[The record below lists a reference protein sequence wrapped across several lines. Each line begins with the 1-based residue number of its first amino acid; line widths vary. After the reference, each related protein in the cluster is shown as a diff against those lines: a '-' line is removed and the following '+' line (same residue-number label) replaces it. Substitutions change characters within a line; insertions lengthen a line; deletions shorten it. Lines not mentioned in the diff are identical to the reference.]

1 MAAGVVALDQVTKA
15 WAISALADGP
25 IAIIDTT
32 VQFRLARNTGAAF
45 SLFASGGPIVGIIA
59 MGVVIVIFVA
69 LGDASRRL
77 EAVALGL
84 VLGGAVGNLL
94 DRAFRGDD
102 FLSGAVVDF
111 VYTSFFPTFNV
122 ADTAITFGVALLLLS
137 AFRRR

>member
-1 MAAGVVALDQVTKA
+1 VAAGVVALDQLTKA
-15 WAISALADGP
+15 WAINALADGP
-25 IAIIDTT
+25 IAIIDGTL
-32 VQFRLARNTGAAF
+32 QFRLARNTGAAF
-45 SLFASGGPIVGIIA
+45 SLFASGGPIVGIMAI
-59 MGVVIVIFVA
+59 GVVILIFVA

>member
-1 MAAGVVALDQVTKA
+1 MAAGVVALDQLTKA
-15 WAISALADGP
+15 WAINALADGP
-25 IAIIDTT
+25 IAIIDGTL
-32 VQFRLARNTGAAF
+32 QFRLARNTGAAF

>member
-1 MAAGVVALDQVTKA
+1 MAAGVVALDQLTKA

>member
-1 MAAGVVALDQVTKA
+1 MAAGVVALDQLTKA

-59 MGVVIVIFVA
+59 VGVVILIFVA

>member
-1 MAAGVVALDQVTKA
+1 MAAGVVALDQLTKA

-45 SLFASGGPIVGIIA
+45 SLFASGGPIVGIMAI
-59 MGVVIVIFVA
+59 GVVILIFVA

>member
-1 MAAGVVALDQVTKA
+1 MAAGVVALDQLTKA

-45 SLFASGGPIVGIIA
+45 SLFASGGPIVGIMAI
-59 MGVVIVIFVA
+59 GVVILIFVA

-94 DRAFRGDD
+94 DSAFRGDD
-102 FLSGAVVDF
+102 FLGGAVVDF